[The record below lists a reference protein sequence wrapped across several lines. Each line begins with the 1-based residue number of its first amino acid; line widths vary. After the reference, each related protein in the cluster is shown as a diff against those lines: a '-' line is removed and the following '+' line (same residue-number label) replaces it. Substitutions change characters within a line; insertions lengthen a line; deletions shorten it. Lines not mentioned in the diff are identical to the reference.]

1 MNSYPSPRRADADR
15 PAGCPS
21 RLPLWI
27 LYGGAALVFLLDQ
40 TTKLLVIFTLA
51 HGREVAVLGR
61 VLSFTRHHN
70 TGGAFGL
77 FASGTTALTVVSIL
91 VIVILVLF
99 GRRAALTSRCLG
111 LGIALQLGGAAGNL
125 LDRARLGHVIDFID
139 FHFWPVFNIADIGVT
154 VGAFLI
160 VYALLFDPA
169 LRGTAN

>member
-1 MNSYPSPRRADADR
+1 
-15 PAGCPS
+15 
-21 RLPLWI
+21 
-27 LYGGAALVFLLDQ
+27 
-40 TTKLLVIFTLA
+40 
-51 HGREVAVLGR
+51 LGR